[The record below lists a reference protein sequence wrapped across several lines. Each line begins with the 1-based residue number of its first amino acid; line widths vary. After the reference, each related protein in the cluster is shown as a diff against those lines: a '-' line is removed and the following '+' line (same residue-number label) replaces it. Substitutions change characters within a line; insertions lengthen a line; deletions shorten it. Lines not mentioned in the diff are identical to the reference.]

1 MVKKNIFWVKYF
13 AFFTEASSA
22 LLCIYNK
29 NTCTPK
35 ENHHTVETFIQA
47 FKNDSH
53 NENKTRGSVPRNNLT
68 KNELGVFNSLQNGED
83 TVITKADRV
92 GVVVIVDGN
101 DYINEFNQQ
110 L

>member
-1 MVKKNIFWVKYF
+1 M
-13 AFFTEASSA
+13 SA

-35 ENHHTVETFIQA
+35 ENHHTVETFIQP
-47 FKNDSH
+47 FKNDSQ

-92 GVVVIVDGN
+92 GVDSN